1 MNKTAIKNFA
11 VWARKEL
18 IEKSTQRAKIYGIEK
33 DQEMTEMDTA
43 LNGQIL
49 TKNEKNARTVLID
62 KIKKEGFD
70 QTIEEVAYT
79 WFNRF
84 IALRFMEVNGYLPSH
99 IRVFSSEDN
108 EFEPQILS
116 EAINIELD
124 GLDQSKVL
132 ELYNAGNKE
141 EELFLIF

>member
-33 DQEMTEMDTA
+33 DQEMKEMDTA
-43 LNGQIL
+43 LYGQIL

-84 IALRFMEVNGYLPSH
+84 IYLVTSGSLAQKIMNLSLRFYQKPY
-99 IRVFSSEDN
+99 I
-108 EFEPQILS
+108 
-116 EAINIELD
+116 
-124 GLDQSKVL
+124 
-132 ELYNAGNKE
+132 
-141 EELFLIF
+141 